1 MSLEKN
7 RHIQIVLYFLHNEK
21 MITSDEL
28 ADITKASTRTIKND
42 IHVIND
48 DIKEHGFEILS
59 KKSEGYYLNV
69 FDEAACKK
77 YEKNLK
83 IVAHYTDT
91 DQELS
96 YQLRIR
102 SIIEILLMAKDYVSL
117 DELAEAVFVSKSVI
131 KLDLQKVRGYLE
143 SYWLKLESKSNYGIK
158 VVGKELRIR
167 HAIINFYGINVPTY
181 DDELRAELFHS
192 QLQSDDYDDVRHI
205 ELDVLRENHY
215 SIKDNASQGLARY
228 LIVSRNRLKSGYP
241 TVTLSDKTKKELD
254 QFEVQKAITTILFE
268 RLKDFDGF
276 DFSEDEKYAV
286 QMYLVAYH
294 DYEGAEI
301 TPNTMKFLFGSI
313 QQMYYE
319 VNEYIKNTMGLQDEF
334 NHTKEQLFYNVARI
348 VTRNHFKMQPYN
360 RISYGQAYEGVK
372 SNPTAITL
380 ASYLA
385 SYFEERLFCRLNT
398 KDVLYL
404 AHYFDELLDQI
415 QFEYHPL
422 KLVTTSG
429 VGKNYAELIVN
440 NLNEKFGQYI
450 AENQALELY
459 EIRPYSK
466 EEIDLVVMDNL
477 FNAYR
482 YDIPYALVGRKNYAM
497 LIEAL
502 KDGYDIEDE
511 VNELTAMLKIYPN
524 YEFLN
529 YQDCFRILSY
539 KYGADDLS
547 ITEMIQTFKRHEER
561 ISYARYGFVL
571 LMADYRFIQKNC
583 LEVYKLKQ
591 EMIWS
596 ENFTVRYVIFFS
608 IDFQKNLKLM
618 KALAALMSSLY
629 EDEKLFDAL
638 YQTEDKH
645 DLIKKAV
652 LKQISLL

>member
-21 MITSDEL
+21 MVTSDEL
-28 ADITKASTRTIKND
+28 ATLTKASTRTIKND

-59 KKSEGYYLNV
+59 KKSEGYYLNI
-69 FDEAACKK
+69 FDDEACRK
-77 YEKNLK
+77 YEKNLR
-83 IVAHYTDT
+83 IIAHYTDT

-102 SIIEILLMAKDYVSL
+102 SIIETLLMAKDYVSL

-131 KLDLQKVRGYLE
+131 KLDLQKVRWYLD
-143 SYWLKLESKSNYGIK
+143 SYWLKLESKSNYGIR
-158 VVGKELRIR
+158 VVGEELRIR
-167 HAIINFYGINVPTY
+167 HAMINFYGINVPTY
-181 DDELRAELFHS
+181 DSDLKGDLFYR
-192 QLQSDDYDDVRHI
+192 QLQSDDYDEVRHV
-205 ELDVLRENHY
+205 ELDVLRESHY

-228 LIVSRNRLKSGYP
+228 LIVSRNRIQAGYP
-241 TVTLSDKTKKELD
+241 PVVLNDKTKKELD
-254 QFEVQKAITTILFE
+254 QFEVQKSITQVLFE
-268 RLKDFDGF
+268 RLKEFDGF

-301 TPNTMKFLFGSI
+301 TPNTMKFLFGGI

-334 NHTKEQLFYNVARI
+334 NHTREQLFYNVARI

-360 RISYGQAYEGVK
+360 RISYGAAYEGVK

-429 VGKNYAELIVN
+429 VGKNYGELLVKR
-440 NLNEKFGQYI
+440 LNDKFGKYI
-450 AENQALELY
+450 KDNRALELY
-459 EIRPYSK
+459 EIRPYTK
-466 EEIDLVVMDNL
+466 EEIDLVVIDNMA
-477 FNAYR
+477 NAYR
-482 YDIPYALVGRKNYAM
+482 YDIPYVLIRRNNYTM
-497 LIEAL
+497 LIEGL
-502 KDGYDIEDE
+502 KNGFDIDEE
-511 VNELTAMLKIYPN
+511 VNELVSMLKIYPN
-524 YEFLN
+524 YKFLN
-529 YQDCFRILSY
+529 HEDCFRILSY

-547 ITEMIQTFKRHEER
+547 INEMIQTFKRHEER
-561 ISYARYGFVL
+561 ISYARFGFVL

-583 LEVYKLKQ
+583 LEIYKLKD
-591 EMIWS
+591 EMVWS
-596 ENFTVRYVIFFS
+596 ENLTIHYVIFFS
-608 IDFQKNLKLM
+608 VDFARNLKLM
-618 KALAALMSSLY
+618 KALSALMTSLY
-629 EDEKLFDAL
+629 EDECLFDEILQAS
-638 YQTEDKH
+638 DKK
-645 DLIKKAV
+645 DLIKSAV